1 MPLQSCCCP
10 VQKYLPR
17 MAALAWQLS
26 RYLCRA
32 SVNFKIN
39 SRPLFT
45 IIFKHKNDNFKTR
58 DFIPLIE
65 SVLVGVLNALLF
77 LIYFWAGDTSILILH
92 QSLPSEK
99 CEGRSLTSNQ
109 KVDLISYIIT
119 NLTLYCILV
128 SLKTVVTFF
137 LIYLLPFQ
145 NIWTLCT
152 SPIESKTFKNN
163 SSIRVHYAMQKGSA
177 QKSCAEK
184 TFNLYFF
191 QYIIS

>member
-1 MPLQSCCCP
+1 MPFLNIFWIILGYFFSVQDNAIVYVTWLPVLKENNRCVFQFKLLCCQSP
-10 VQKYLPR
+10 QWV
-17 MAALAWQLS
+17 
-26 RYLCRA
+26 
-32 SVNFKIN
+32 
-39 SRPLFT
+39 T
-45 IIFKHKNDNFKTR
+45 T
-58 DFIPLIE
+58 E
-65 SVLVGVLNALLF
+65 SLLLF
-77 LIYFWAGDTSILILH
+77 CRLHRLWTLCSFSFISELEILSIWILH
-92 QSLPSEK
+92 QSLPSKK

-145 NIWTLCT
+145 NTWTLCE
-152 SPIESKTFKNN
+152 PNRGKTFKNN
-163 SSIRVHYAMQKGSA
+163 CSIRVHYAMPRGSA